1 MVLARAAN
9 QKPGET
15 RLDLTY
21 ENAAIWCQTIPELVK
36 HNRSTIL
43 PIATNPGGCFHLR
56 SLEVVKSA
64 DPSTH
69 RVIGSGTILDTARF
83 RYLLTQQF
91 GVDARSA
98 CLHHRRTWRQRT
110 AGVVAG
116 PYRWH
121 ASEGIRRGARPSPRS
136 RDHGRYFRQTRDAAY
151 RLIERKG
158 ATYHAVAAGLMRITQ
173 AILRNRTPCFRSPA

>member
-21 ENAAIWCQTIPELVK
+21 ENAEIWCQTIPAIVK
-36 HNRSTIL
+36 TQPQHH
-43 PIATNPGGCFHLR
+43 PPDCDEPGDAFTYAAWRLSGPL
-56 SLEVVKSA
+56 
-64 DPSTH
+64 TH
-69 RVIGSGTILDTARF
+69 QVIGSGTILDTALF